1 MKNAQIASKPDHPIV
16 YIVDDDQ
23 SIRDALLE
31 LFLSLGTEA
40 AAFDSSASFLSSFDL
55 RRPGCVLLDIRMPGL
70 SGLAL
75 QTHLDGLGSRM
86 PIIIMTGYGDVS
98 MSVKAMKA
106 GAVDFLEKP
115 FRDQDLIEAVAAALA
130 KDAQARKGH
139 SLAAAVATLARSLT
153 PREREVMDCVVS
165 GLMNKQIAHK
175 LGISEIT
182 VKLHRGNA
190 MRKMEANTVADLVRK
205 AALIESPASS

>member
-1 MKNAQIASKPDHPIV
+1 MKNMQISTNSAVPIV

-23 SIRDALLE
+23 SIRDALSD
-31 LFLSLGTEA
+31 LFLSLGTDA
-40 AAFDSSASFLSSFDL
+40 AAFESSSSFLSHFNL
-55 RRPGCVLLDIRMPGL
+55 QRPGCILLDIRMPGL

-75 QTHLDGLGSRM
+75 QAHLDDLGSRM

-115 FRDQDLIEAVAAALA
+115 FKDQDLIEAVSAALA
-130 KDAQARKGH
+130 KDARVRKGQ
-139 SLAAAVATLARSLT
+139 SMAAAVATLARSLT
-153 PREREVMDCVVS
+153 RREREVMDCVVS

-190 MRKMEANTVADLVRK
+190 MHKMQANTVADLVRK
-205 AALIESPASS
+205 ATLLPSSSAP